1 MSLSTPAAPPSFAR
15 FGPKASAP
23 QELVDLSRYPIL
35 DLESSGAQRVLSAAR
50 AQLRMMGA
58 SELPGFVHSEGL
70 AQLAEDARA
79 LVPQAYRSTGK
90 GTPYLELPD
99 TTLPP
104 DHPRRHLGAFAVGV
118 VAYDQFPAG
127 SPLRQLYEW
136 EPMIEFIAAVLGR
149 GQLYRYAD
157 PLGALNVAVM
167 GEGDLLQWHFDQTDF
182 VVSLAIQASESGGD
196 FEVAPRIRSQDD
208 ERYEPVAKVLAGA
221 SDEVVRLPMTPGTLL
236 IFEGRYSIH
245 RVSPIRGTTDRLVGL
260 LAYDTK
266 PGTTSTELLRRARYG
281 RAG

>member
-1 MSLSTPAAPPSFAR
+1 MSLSTPAAPPSFSR
-15 FGPKASAP
+15 FGASAMAP
-23 QELVDLSRYPIL
+23 KELVDLDRYPVL
-35 DLESSGAQRVLSAAR
+35 DLDSPGAQRVLSAAR

-58 SELPGFVHSEGL
+58 AELPGFVHSEGL
-70 AQLAEDARA
+70 ARLVEDARA
-79 LVPQAYRSTGK
+79 LASQAYRSAGK

-99 TTLPP
+99 TTFPP

-118 VAYDQFPAG
+118 IAYDQFPVG

-136 EPMIEFIAAVLGR
+136 EPMMEFISAVLGR
-149 GQLYRYAD
+149 GRLYRYAD

-182 VVSLAIQASESGGD
+182 VVSLAIQSSESGGD
-196 FEVAPRIRSQDD
+196 FEVAPRIRSQED
-208 ERYEPVAKVLAGA
+208 ERYERVARVLEGEA
-221 SDEVVRLPMTPGTLL
+221 DEVVRLPMTPGTLL
-236 IFEGRYSIH
+236 IFEGRHSIH
-245 RVSPIRGTTDRLVGL
+245 RVSAVRGTTHRLVGL